1 MTAANRAKLYLRH
14 VARWTRLRMEFEI
27 RGLLVEAGLCRH
39 AADLKYRMARSAH
52 EEARTSP
59 QNAFSFSSLLLGG

>member
-14 VARWTRLRMEFEI
+14 VARWTRLRMEFET
-27 RGLLVEAGLCRH
+27 RGKVVEAGLCRH

-52 EEARTSP
+52 EEARKLPQGMSP
-59 QNAFSFSSLLLGG
+59 FVTLLC